1 MKKGKSSY
9 LVFAENPANLVSI
22 EISKENQTI
31 KPVKFNLL
39 ENLIYGDDNEAKIE
53 LVTLELERAF
63 VEYCFESSKNPGKQ
77 KITKVE
83 TVFNRSV

>member
-9 LVFAENPANLVSI
+9 LVFAENPAHLVSI

-63 VEYCFESSKNPGKQ
+63 VEYCFESSKIPGKQ

-83 TVFNRSV
+83 KVFNRSV